1 MSKYNKLQE
10 YEYQKK
16 RLQMMGL
23 SSEEYER
30 RIKKLAK
37 ELRV

>member
-1 MSKYNKLQE
+1 
-10 YEYQKK
+10 
-16 RLQMMGL
+16 LQMMGL